1 MTDPTFLPATARR
14 QVVITSRQST
24 VTFPAAEHH
33 RPFTSTKLHCLV
45 TEAHFEQL
53 AQLYAAKL
61 GFAVEPAIIASP
73 MPHKLFHL
81 ATHAETCSYQ
91 LCSDNPSRISYNH
104 SSKYY
109 VQMCKKLQLLGDLVP
124 QTPYRGFAPG
134 PTGRLPSP
142 EPLDR
147 PMFILGL
154 SGGISPSENSEIPP
168 NFDETEEPDG

>member
-109 VQMCKKLQLLGDLVP
+109 VQKASASGGLGPPDSLPGLCPWTPLGDF
-124 QTPYRGFAPG
+124 R
-134 PTGRLPSP
+134 
-142 EPLDR
+142 
-147 PMFILGL
+147 
-154 SGGISPSENSEIPP
+154 PP
-168 NFDETEEPDG
+168 NLLIDQCLF